1 MGKLNKKVGYFII
14 IGIFLMAF
22 FVPLVNASAGDIA
35 KVPVEYS
42 LADGWIQTRGGVTCK
57 DLGYNATTT
66 AGMGVNGYTKCLPD
80 GKTENHTMLYS
91 FNTSNYSICTIN
103 SVRFHYYIQTISTNP
118 RTFVWNPIDYN
129 SLLEVYVASDRI
141 GTQLD
146 FTDDWF
152 PTVSVA
158 SITPS
163 LLTVIGWRNVTIPN
177 SNISN
182 GFLDIEIRPNKDYWQ
197 EMNDETK
204 TKTFT
209 IRTTEYAGVTSDPYL
224 EINYTNCLTSPTA
237 NITSPLE
244 QEYKLHEDAV
254 SCSYEL
260 PLQWTAIVNNPL
272 QNLTTAW
279 YSLDGGANIS
289 LLNTPSIQ
297 ENPNSWENTLDIN
310 NPNNCVDGDW
320 TTFGW
325 ADGLVVENWE
335 YLSENFTI
343 PSNVNLVGFTG
354 KYGGNGIINITC
366 YNSSNQ
372 WYSLSGEIWMGG
384 IEFDSFNIT
393 EECLNN
399 NILQIRNELFY
410 SSAMGITTSYY
421 EGNVTWYYGL
431 GNTTLYLEEG
441 DHNVTVCVNDT
452 SSFIDCDTHS
462 FSIVGYLKTY
472 SVAVVASFLL
482 AAFFF

>member
-224 EINYTNCLTSPTA
+224 EINYTAGVCGTCWNGIGNW
-237 NITSPLE
+237 NITDKISPVICTNQVLS
-244 QEYKLHEDAV
+244 YPYSNITLGGSASLTLINTLLGINLGSNYV
-254 SCSYEL
+254 SGEGTSYL
-260 PLQWTAIVNNPL
+260 
-272 QNLTTAW
+272 
-279 YSLDGGANIS
+279 SLDG
-289 LLNTPSIQ
+289 
-297 ENPNSWENTLDIN
+297 
-310 NPNNCVDGDW
+310 
-320 TTFGW
+320 
-325 ADGLVVENWE
+325 
-335 YLSENFTI
+335 
-343 PSNVNLVGFTG
+343 
-354 KYGGNGIINITC
+354 
-366 YNSSNQ
+366 
-372 WYSLSGEIWMGG
+372 
-384 IEFDSFNIT
+384 
-393 EECLNN
+393 
-399 NILQIRNELFY
+399 
-410 SSAMGITTSYY
+410 TSYI
-421 EGNVTWYYGL
+421 
-431 GNTTLYLEEG
+431 
-441 DHNVTVCVNDT
+441 
-452 SSFIDCDTHS
+452 S
-462 FSIVGYLKTY
+462 
-472 SVAVVASFLL
+472 
-482 AAFFF
+482 